1 MGQAL
6 SVFNWSLKKLLV
18 SEPDTFQQAKIKIL
32 YTILIFSIAKLLIV
46 LPLAWQHQQNFQL
59 GRAII
64 LLAFYLV
71 LFKLLLS
78 NRKIVTIGGHLMIW
92 TALLIIWSNV
102 FVAIQAIN
110 MVTLQFVYMVIM
122 SSFYLLDKRLGIIY
136 SFLSTLPIIIYLLGG
151 QGILQINQ
159 ASGQIGSPA
168 YQIIVV
174 LNFVGV
180 VTVHYLF
187 QQAFSGNITEKEAL
201 NKQLQIAVAEA
212 NLAAQSKSDFLST
225 MSHELRTPLSSV
237 IGMAEMLIDDPHD
250 EEQLATLK
258 ILNFSALRLHSLIN
272 DILDFNKL
280 GSNKLHLEEISV
292 NLYELVN
299 ATCSGLQLQAQEK
312 GLNMVLEMDEA
323 LSNRYVLT
331 DPTRITQIVYN
342 LSGNAIK
349 FTASGQVSVQLKV
362 IDETEENLHVR
373 FSIADT
379 GIGITTEQQ
388 KIIFEPFTQA
398 STSITRNF
406 GGTGLGLAI
415 VKRLLLLF
423 DSHIEIESIEGVG
436 SVFSFDLCLKIDRQP
451 VTIQLISAETNYD
464 LSKLRVLVAE
474 DNSMNR
480 FLLKKVFSRWNNIP
494 AFAEN
499 GEEVVEQLSLQAY
512 DVVLMDIHMPIMDGY
527 QASRAIRQLSNPERS
542 GIPIIALT
550 ASVSNNLGNKIKEA
564 GMNDYIFKPFN
575 TKELYG
581 KLKNI
586 ELNTSY
592 LIDPII

>member
-46 LPLAWQHQQNFQL
+46 LPLAWQHHQNFQL
-59 GRAII
+59 VRALI
-64 LLAFYLV
+64 LLVFYLG
-71 LFKLLLS
+71 LFKIMLS
-78 NRKIVTIGGHLMIW
+78 NRKVVKISGHLMIW

-102 FVAIQAIN
+102 FVAIQTIN
-110 MVTLQFVYMVIM
+110 LVTLQFVYMVIM

-151 QGILQINQ
+151 KGILHINQ
-159 ASGQIGSPA
+159 VAEQIGSPA
-168 YQIIVV
+168 YQIIVI
-174 LNFVGV
+174 LNFIGV
-180 VTVHYLF
+180 ITIHYLF
-187 QQAFSGNITEKEAL
+187 QQAFSANIAEKEAL
-201 NKQLQIAVAEA
+201 NKQLQLAVAEA

-237 IGMAEMLIDDPHD
+237 IGMAEMLMDDPHD
-250 EEQLATLK
+250 EEQLANLK
-258 ILNFSALRLHSLIN
+258 MLNFSALRLHSLIN

-280 GSNKLHLEEISV
+280 GSDKLHLEEISV

-323 LSNRYVLT
+323 LNNRYVLT
-331 DPTRITQIVYN
+331 DPTRIAQIVYN
-342 LSGNAIK
+342 LTGNAIK

-362 IDETEENLHVR
+362 IDETEGNLQVR

-379 GIGITTEQQ
+379 GIGITTDQQ

-423 DSHIEIESIEGVG
+423 NSQIELESIEGVG
-436 SVFSFDLCLKIDRQP
+436 SIFSFDLCLKIDKQP
-451 VTIQLISAETNYD
+451 ATIKLISAETNYD

-480 FLLKKVFSRWNNIP
+480 LLLKKVFSRWNNIP

-499 GEEVVEQLSLQAY
+499 GEEAVEQLSLQAY

-527 QASRAIRQLSNPERS
+527 QASRAIRQLLNPERS

-586 ELNTSY
+586 ESNTNY